1 MAVLDRLFGRDR
13 SGPNPQAQISGMI
26 RVGATYF
33 NARYNFA
40 RVLNQVYGNPTGYAC
55 INTIV
60 NDFSR
65 PQWMVSTVDE
75 PEEVAETADAV
86 ALLKILDQP
95 SEMSS
100 GTSMQRDIAM
110 DLELNGRSVW
120 LKLRSKNRWG
130 DKGPL
135 TGLKRLP
142 CENLTVI
149 TNMERDLV
157 GFFMTTDAGIRI
169 PLTPSEVFYFHYA
182 HPQNRWEGYPPAYIA
197 GLPAEVDQRAK
208 QFNWRLLE
216 NDGAVPGYITVEGLT
231 PQQFQEFK
239 ALWESGADPGRT
251 RFLGGGG
258 KATYVAVGQS
268 NKDMAYDSLR
278 DMSQD
283 DICKAFGMSSLVL
296 NPTDATFANGDIA
309 RVKYIKTK
317 CGSMWS
323 LIADQF
329 TRQIQLDFP
338 GLHVGF
344 DLSNIDELN
353 EALDARVERAIKL
366 FQAGLASDDEGRE
379 MVGLGP
385 LHEAKGFFVQV
396 STVQARSADHP
407 ALNPSPAAADNAD
420 PADGNDGAEL
430 ASAAKEIQLM
440 LDQQMKELSKAAP
453 EPDDL
458 PPGIRTQADKDAH
471 DLYNAR
477 MAPYQAAATEKM
489 KMFYERQQ
497 QAIVAKITSQ
507 RGKSIE
513 KALGKWWDPERW
525 QRELSDAA
533 KLLYVDVVLSFGVWT
548 MSNLTTSKTFDV
560 KTTKISAYINTRA
573 DEQAQL
579 VNDHTYEQIQS
590 AIDELDG
597 DTVSVDD
604 IAGAVNDYFDNNSD
618 NRSNLWGMYE
628 VASAAGF
635 ATLSAGEQAEM
646 LGKYWIGGEC
656 PICAD
661 NAGEGVIPIDES
673 FDSGDDAPLAHFGC
687 NCDIGFDALPEA
699 AK

>member
-33 NARYNFA
+33 NARWNFG

-55 INTIV
+55 VNTIV

-65 PQWMVSTVDE
+65 PQWMIATLEDQEE
-75 PEEVAETADAV
+75 PAETADAK
-86 ALLKILDQP
+86 ALLKILNQP

-110 DLELNGRSVW
+110 DLELNGRSIW
-120 LKLRSKNRWG
+120 LKLRAKNRWG
-130 DKGPL
+130 DRGPL

-142 CENLTVI
+142 CENLTVL
-149 TNMERDLV
+149 TNEERDLV
-157 GFFMTTDAGIRI
+157 GFLMTTDNGLRI

-231 PQQFQEFK
+231 PAQFNEFK

-258 KATYVAVGQS
+258 KATYVKVGQS

-296 NPTDATFANGDIA
+296 NPTDATFANGDNA

-317 CGSMWS
+317 CGSMWA

-329 TRQIQLDFP
+329 SRQIQLDYP
-338 GLHVGF
+338 GLHIGF
-344 DLSNIDELN
+344 DLSTIDELN
-353 EALDARVERAIKL
+353 EALEARVDRAIAL
-366 FQAGLASDDEGRE
+366 FQAGLISDDEGRDL
-379 MVGLGP
+379 VGFGP
-385 LHEAKGFFVQV
+385 THEAKGFFVQISAV
-396 STVQARSADHP
+396 PGRSANQS
-407 ALNPSPAAADNAD
+407 ALDAAPVVDELPITGDETELGAAAKD
-420 PADGNDGAEL
+420 
-430 ASAAKEIQLM
+430 IQLM
-440 LDQQMKELSKAAP
+440 LDQQMRQLEKTVSVE
-453 EPDDL
+453 L
-458 PPGIRTQADKDAH
+458 PPGIKTQADKDKH

-477 MAPYQAAATEKM
+477 MATYQEAATEKM
-489 KMFYERQQ
+489 RLFYERQQ
-497 QAIVAKITSQ
+497 SAIVSKIASQ

-533 KLLYVDVVLSFGVWT
+533 KSLYLDVILSFGVWT
-548 MSNLTTSKTFDV
+548 MAGLDSANTFDSKTTNI
-560 KTTKISAYINTRA
+560 TTYVNTRA
-573 DEQAQL
+573 EEQAQL
-579 VNDHTYEQIQS
+579 VNDHTYQQIQT
-590 AIDELDG
+590 AIGSLDA

-604 IAGAVNDYFDNNSD
+604 IAAAVDSYFTNNADRRSDMWGA
-618 NRSNLWGMYE
+618 YE
-628 VASAAGF
+628 VAAAAGF
-635 ATLSAGEQAEM
+635 ATLSAGEQAGKT
-646 LGKYWIGGEC
+646 GKYWIGGEC
-656 PICAD
+656 PICAE
-661 NAGEGVIPIDES
+661 NANEGVIPLEET
-673 FDSGDDAPLAHFGC
+673 FDSGDGSPLAHFGC
-687 NCDIGFDALPEA
+687 NCDIGFDELSLGESSE
-699 AK
+699 